1 MGFYRFP
8 TVNMER
14 SSPGYS
20 LAPLRISGEI
30 KYFFEVTPSP
40 MEGSS
45 ASPVMCRG
53 LPAYGCLF
61 YLLLA
66 IKKLCFFISLN
77 ARWSFTIT
85 VLGAPEAAGGGLL
98 LGSYFVRAAFLD
110 ALEYRL
116 SCL

>member
-1 MGFYRFP
+1 
-8 TVNMER
+8 
-14 SSPGYS
+14 
-20 LAPLRISGEI
+20 LAPLRISGDI
-30 KYFFEVTPSP
+30 KYFFEVTPYP

-45 ASPVMCRG
+45 ASSVMCRG
-53 LPAYGCLF
+53 LLPRGYLF

-66 IKKLCFFISLN
+66 IKKLCFFISLK

-85 VLGAPEAAGGGLL
+85 VLGTPEAAGGGLL
-98 LGSYFVRAAFLD
+98 FGSYFVRAAFLD